1 MKIACSSSAFEGA
14 LQSGELT
21 QLEFLDHA
29 AREVRADGV
38 VLDVRHFPR
47 TDDDYLAQIK
57 KMAADSGLTL
67 TALNSDAFFVADADE
82 MRRDLHIATAIG
94 APLLTGRLGHETA
107 LSWSAQLE
115 HLGAATSLA
124 KKENVTLAVRN
135 SPGTFAATTADCKRV
150 SKESDSAWLR
160 FGVEPSA
167 FDTASDPALL
177 TERTVLLWA
186 TYEDSLSGAPR
197 DDASFPLA
205 EFNGFV
211 ALDRAS
217 GDATVEQTKIA
228 IRTWRTAIFQL
239 NRM

>member
-1 MKIACSSSAFEGA
+1 MKIACSSSAFDRA

-29 AREVRADGV
+29 AREIRADGV

-57 KMAADSGLTL
+57 KMAADSGLTIS
-67 TALNSDAFFVADADE
+67 ALASDAFFVADADA
-82 MRRDLHIATAIG
+82 MRRELHMAMAIG

-107 LSWSAQLE
+107 LTWSAQLE
-115 HLGAATSLA
+115 HLSEATSQA
-124 KKENVTLAVRN
+124 KRENVTLAVRN
-135 SPGTFAATTADCKRV
+135 SPGTFAATSADCKRV

-167 FDTASDPALL
+167 FDPASDPGALA
-177 TERTVLLWA
+177 ERTVLIWRSL
-186 TYEDSLSGAPR
+186 EDAN
-197 DDASFPLA
+197 ASPQIDSWFG
-205 EFNGFV
+205 GFV
-211 ALDRAS
+211 ALDRAA
-217 GDATVEQTKIA
+217 GDATLAETKIA
-228 IRTWRTAIFQL
+228 IRTWRTAILQL